1 MSDQVSM
8 LGIPNKPS
16 KHWDMRKQVADFLKV
31 ILKLFL
37 SVLRIQIHSQHF
49 SYLYPNNK
57 SESINSDSKHQQQKL
72 FATKQVKNV

>member
-37 SVLRIQIHSQHF
+37 SVFRIHSQHF
-49 SYLYPNNK
+49 SYLNPNNK

-72 FATKQVKNV
+72 FATK

>member
-37 SVLRIQIHSQHF
+37 SMLRIHSQHF
-49 SYLYPNNK
+49 SFLNPNNK
-57 SESINSDSKHQQQKL
+57 SESINSDSKHQQKKL
-72 FATKQVKNV
+72 VATKQVKNV